1 VIIKIKF
8 TILNNLILIFNFNKI
23 LNFTDNESGLS
34 CNMYTV
40 FQKGKHH
47 THCDVS
53 VKSESIFK
61 IVSPSDSLWTEVNV
75 AYSVTNVH
83 ALLLSVYRSLLHM
96 L

>member
-1 VIIKIKF
+1 MIIKIKF

-40 FQKGKHH
+40 FQKRKHH

-61 IVSPSDSLWTEVNV
+61 IVSLSDSLWTEVSV